1 MITYNILNI
10 RLKNM
15 STNDYLYLVHH
26 TRKKEKK
33 KKKGKILNARCSIFK
48 A

>member
-1 MITYNILNI
+1 MITCNILNI

-33 KKKGKILNARCSIFK
+33 KKKKEKGKDLEC
-48 A
+48 

>member
-1 MITYNILNI
+1 MTTYNILNI

-26 TRKKEKK
+26 TRKKRKKKKEKK
-33 KKKGKILNARCSIFK
+33 KKEKGKDLEC
-48 A
+48 